1 MHGQKHIIMSLWHG
15 LAFIVDQKWKNR
27 INKLRKV
34 DEKIIQLARSRT
46 KRQKETDG
54 KDGFKSSSGSD

>member
-1 MHGQKHIIMSLWHG
+1 MSLWYG

-27 INKLRKV
+27 INKFREV
-34 DEKIIQLARSRT
+34 DEKILQLARSRT

-54 KDGFKSSSGSD
+54 KDGFKPNSRLD

>member
-1 MHGQKHIIMSLWHG
+1 MSLWHG
-15 LAFIVDQKWKNR
+15 LAFIVDKKWKNR

-34 DEKIIQLARSRT
+34 DEKILQLARSRT